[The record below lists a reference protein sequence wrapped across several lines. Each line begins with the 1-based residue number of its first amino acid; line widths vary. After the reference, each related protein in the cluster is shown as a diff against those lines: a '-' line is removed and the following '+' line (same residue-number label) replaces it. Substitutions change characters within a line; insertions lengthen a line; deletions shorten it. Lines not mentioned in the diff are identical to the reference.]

1 MWTIL
6 LPNIAYKCKRPTRW
20 ELLVTLKAEYV
31 FRKHLRGTP
40 ETPRHRASRQRANR
54 PVTLAGGAN
63 RTEQDK
69 RRSTGFQLSMEYLSG
84 CPSYDPLMAPPHDVD
99 DVLSARLVY
108 DERRNSLPYYEFLTG
123 DGHGRMFLQP
133 MLSLIS

>member
-1 MWTIL
+1 
-6 LPNIAYKCKRPTRW
+6 
-20 ELLVTLKAEYV
+20 
-31 FRKHLRGTP
+31 
-40 ETPRHRASRQRANR
+40 
-54 PVTLAGGAN
+54 
-63 RTEQDK
+63 
-69 RRSTGFQLSMEYLSG
+69 MEYLSG

-108 DERRNSLPYYEFLTG
+108 DESRNSLPYYEFLIG